1 MNVDTQVAFDLMLQV
16 FVVGAPIGLVWCV
29 LSRVFRGFI
38 DMVSGRD
45 SIRL

>member
-1 MNVDTQVAFDLMLQV
+1 MSVDVQLAFDFMLRIFAV
-16 FVVGAPIGLVWCV
+16 AAPIGLVWAV

-38 DMVSGRD
+38 DMVTGRD